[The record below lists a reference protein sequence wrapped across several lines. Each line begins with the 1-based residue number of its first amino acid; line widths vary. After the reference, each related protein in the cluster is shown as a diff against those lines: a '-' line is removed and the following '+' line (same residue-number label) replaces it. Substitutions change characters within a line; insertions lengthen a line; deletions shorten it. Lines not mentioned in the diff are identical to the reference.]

1 MLTRRIFTSTQT
13 MAFSCPL
20 KARLSV
26 PDLASNILAIASPLP
41 VYTAKEKKYI

>member
-1 MLTRRIFTSTQT
+1 

-20 KARLSV
+20 KVRLSV

-41 VYTAKEKKYI
+41 VYTAKEKNVFDAEIEKKKEII

>member
-1 MLTRRIFTSTQT
+1 

-20 KARLSV
+20 KVRLSV

-41 VYTAKEKKYI
+41 VYTAKDKNIYNAEIEEKEII